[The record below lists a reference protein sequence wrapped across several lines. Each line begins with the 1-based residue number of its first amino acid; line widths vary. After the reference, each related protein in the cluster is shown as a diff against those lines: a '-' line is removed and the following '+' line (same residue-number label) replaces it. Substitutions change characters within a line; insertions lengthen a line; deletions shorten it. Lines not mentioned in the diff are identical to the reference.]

1 MTPMSGH
8 SETLQT
14 TAAASWRMATKR
26 VEDIVVAAIGI
37 VILAPVFAVIA
48 IAIRLEDG
56 GPAFYRQVRVGRAG
70 RPFEID
76 KFRSMTPAPKGAGST
91 LTITGD
97 PRVTRVGAFLRQTK
111 LDELPQLFNVLQGEM
126 SLVGPRPETPEL
138 MFHYSRSQRA
148 VMVSVRP
155 GMTDY
160 ASVLLRDESK
170 LLARAPDPA
179 RFYRERIMPLK
190 CELCAHYVSDMGPLA
205 DMRIVL
211 ATIWSIVF
219 PRAPNPMIDR
229 VISSRLQRAVA
240 LGNDNVA

>member
-1 MTPMSGH
+1 M
-8 SETLQT
+8 
-14 TAAASWRMATKR
+14 
-26 VEDIVVAAIGI
+26 VVAAIGL

-56 GPAFYRQVRVGRAG
+56 GPIFYRQVRVGRAG
-70 RPFEID
+70 RLFEIE
-76 KFRSMTPAPKGAGST
+76 KFRSMTPAPNGAIPG
-91 LTITGD
+91 LTIAGD
-97 PRVTRVGAFLRQTK
+97 PRVTRVGAVLRRAK

-126 SLVGPRPETPEL
+126 SLVGPRPETPDL

-160 ASVLLRDESK
+160 ASVLLRDESE
-170 LLARAPDPA
+170 LLARALDPA
-179 RFYRERIMPLK
+179 KFYRERIMPLK
-190 CELCAHYVSDMGPLA
+190 CELCARYVSDMGPLT
-205 DMRIVL
+205 DLRVVL

-229 VISSRLQRAVA
+229 AISSRLECAVA
-240 LGNDNVA
+240 LLSDDVA

>member
-1 MTPMSGH
+1 MTPMSEYSGA
-8 SETLQT
+8 LRT
-14 TAAASWRMATKR
+14 TAASWRMATKR
-26 VEDIVVAAIGI
+26 LEDVVVAAIGI

-56 GPAFYRQVRVGRAG
+56 GPVFYHQVRVGRAG

-76 KFRSMTPAPKGAGST
+76 KFRSMAPGPKGAGST
-91 LTITGD
+91 LTIAGD
-97 PRVTRVGAFLRQTK
+97 PRVTRIGAFLRRAK

-126 SLVGPRPETPEL
+126 SLVGPRPETPDL

-160 ASVLLRDESK
+160 ASVLLRDESE
-170 LLARAPDPA
+170 LLGRAPDPA

-190 CELCAHYVSDMGPLA
+190 SELCAHYVRDMSPLA

-219 PRAPNPMIDR
+219 PRAPNPMIGR
-229 VISSRLQRAVA
+229 AISSRLERAVA
-240 LGNDNVA
+240 SGNDNVA

>member
-1 MTPMSGH
+1 MTPMSGR
-8 SETLQT
+8 SEALRT
-14 TAAASWRMATKR
+14 TAATSWRMATKR
-26 VEDIVVAAIGI
+26 LEDIVLAAIGI

-56 GPAFYRQVRVGRAG
+56 GAVFYRQVRVGQGG

-91 LTITGD
+91 LTIAGD
-97 PRVTRVGAFLRQTK
+97 PRVTRVGAFLRRAK
-111 LDELPQLFNVLQGEM
+111 LDELPQLFNVLRGEM
-126 SLVGPRPETPEL
+126 SLVGPRPETLDL
-138 MFHYSRSQRA
+138 MVHYSRSQRA
-148 VMVSVRP
+148 VMVSLRP

-160 ASVLLRDESK
+160 ASVLLRDESE
-170 LLARAPDPA
+170 LLAHAPDPA
-179 RFYRERIMPLK
+179 RFYRERLMPLK
-190 CELCAHYVSDMGPLA
+190 CELCARYVSDMSPLA

-229 VISSRLQRAVA
+229 AISSRLERAVA
-240 LGNDNVA
+240 IGNNNVA

>member
-1 MTPMSGH
+1 MTPMSGR
-8 SETLQT
+8 SVAQRT

-26 VEDIVVAAIGI
+26 LEDIVVAAIGI
-37 VILAPVFAVIA
+37 VILAPVFAAIA

-56 GPAFYRQVRVGRAG
+56 GPVFYRQVRVGQAG

-91 LTITGD
+91 LTISGD
-97 PRVTRVGAFLRQTK
+97 PRVTRVGAFLRRAK

-126 SLVGPRPETPEL
+126 SLVGPRPETPDL
-138 MFHYSRSQRA
+138 MCHYSRSQRA

-160 ASVLLRDESK
+160 ASVLLRDESE
-170 LLARAPDPA
+170 LLAHAPDPP

-190 CELCAHYVSDMGPLA
+190 CELCAHYVSDLGLLA
-205 DMRIVL
+205 DIRIVL

-229 VISSRLQRAVA
+229 AISSRLERAVA

>member
-1 MTPMSGH
+1 MSGR
-8 SETLQT
+8 SVALRT
-14 TAAASWRMATKR
+14 TAATSWRMATKR
-26 VEDIVVAAIGI
+26 LQDMVVAAIGI

-56 GPAFYRQVRVGRAG
+56 GPVFYRQVRVGRAG

-76 KFRSMTPAPKGAGST
+76 KFRSMIPTPKGVGSS
-91 LTITGD
+91 LTIAGD
-97 PRVTRVGAFLRQTK
+97 PRVTRVGAFLRRAK

-126 SLVGPRPETPEL
+126 SLVGPRPETPDL

-160 ASVLLRDESK
+160 ASVLLRDESE
-170 LLARAPDPA
+170 LLARASDPA

-190 CELCAHYVSDMGPLA
+190 CELCARYVNDMGPLT

-219 PRAPNPMIDR
+219 PRALNPMIHR
-229 VISSRLQRAVA
+229 AISSRLERAVA
-240 LGNDNVA
+240 LGNDDVA

>member
-8 SETLQT
+8 SVALRK

-26 VEDIVVAAIGI
+26 LEDIVVAVIGI

-56 GPAFYRQVRVGRAG
+56 GPVFYRQVRVGRAG
-70 RPFEID
+70 RLFEIE
-76 KFRSMTPAPKGAGST
+76 KFRSMTPAPNGAIPG
-91 LTITGD
+91 LTIAGD
-97 PRVTRVGAFLRQTK
+97 PRVTRVGAVLRRAK

-126 SLVGPRPETPEL
+126 SLVGPRPETPGL

-160 ASVLLRDESK
+160 ASVLLRDESE
-170 LLARAPDPA
+170 LLARASRP
-179 RFYRERIMPLK
+179 RK
-190 CELCAHYVSDMGPLA
+190 
-205 DMRIVL
+205 VL
-211 ATIWSIVF
+211 S
-219 PRAPNPMIDR
+219 
-229 VISSRLQRAVA
+229 
-240 LGNDNVA
+240 

>member
-8 SETLQT
+8 SEALRT
-14 TAAASWRMATKR
+14 TAAASWRMTAKR
-26 VEDIVVAAIGI
+26 LEDIVIAAIGI
-37 VILAPVFAVIA
+37 VVLAPVFVVVA
-48 IAIRLEDG
+48 ITIRLEDG
-56 GPAFYRQVRVGRAG
+56 GPVFYRQVRIGRAG
-70 RPFEID
+70 KPFEID
-76 KFRSMTPAPKGAGST
+76 KFRSMTPAPKGVGSS
-91 LTITGD
+91 LTIAGD
-97 PRVTRVGAFLRQTK
+97 PRVTRVGAFLRRAK

-126 SLVGPRPETPEL
+126 SLVGPRPEAPDL
-138 MFHYSRSQRA
+138 MLHYTRSQRA

-160 ASVLLRDESK
+160 ASVLLRDESE

-190 CELCAHYVSDMGPLA
+190 CELCARYLRDLGPLT

-211 ATIWSIVF
+211 ATIWSIIF

-229 VISSRLQRAVA
+229 AIASRLERAFA
-240 LGNDNVA
+240 LGNDDVA

>member
-1 MTPMSGH
+1 MSGH
-8 SETLQT
+8 SETLRT

-26 VEDIVVAAIGI
+26 LEDIVVAAIGI
-37 VILAPVFAVIA
+37 VILAPVFALIA
-48 IAIRLEDG
+48 IAIRLDDG
-56 GPAFYRQVRVGRAG
+56 GPVFYRQFRAG
-70 RPFEID
+70 RPFQID
-76 KFRSMTPAPKGAGST
+76 KFRSMTPAPKGAGSP
-91 LTITGD
+91 LTVAGD
-97 PRVTRVGAFLRQTK
+97 PRVTRVGAFLRRAK

-126 SLVGPRPETPEL
+126 SLVGPRPEAPGL
-138 MFHYSRSQRA
+138 MLHYSRSQRA

-160 ASVLLRDESK
+160 ASVLLRDENE

-190 CELCAHYVSDMGPLA
+190 CELCARYVSDMGPLT
-205 DMRIVL
+205 DMRILL

-229 VISSRLQRAVA
+229 AISSRLERAVA
-240 LGNDNVA
+240 LGNDDVA

>member
-1 MTPMSGH
+1 MSGH
-8 SETLQT
+8 SETLRT

-26 VEDIVVAAIGI
+26 LEDIVVAAIGI

-48 IAIRLEDG
+48 IAIRLDDG
-56 GPAFYRQVRVGRAG
+56 GPVFYRQVRVGRAG

-76 KFRSMTPAPKGAGST
+76 KFRSMIPAPKGAGSP
-91 LTITGD
+91 LTIAGD
-97 PRVTRVGAFLRQTK
+97 PRVTRVGALLRRAK

-126 SLVGPRPETPEL
+126 SLVGPRPEAPDL
-138 MFHYSRSQRA
+138 MLHYSRSQRA
-148 VMVSVRP
+148 VMGSVRP

-160 ASVLLRDESK
+160 ASVLLRDESE

-190 CELCAHYVSDMGPLA
+190 CELCARYVSDMGPLT

-229 VISSRLQRAVA
+229 AISSRLERAVA
-240 LGNDNVA
+240 LGNDDVA

>member
-1 MTPMSGH
+1 VTPMSEYSGA
-8 SETLQT
+8 LRT
-14 TAAASWRMATKR
+14 TAASWRMATKR
-26 VEDIVVAAIGI
+26 LEDVVVAAIGI
-37 VILAPVFAVIA
+37 VILAPVFAAIA

-56 GPAFYRQVRVGRAG
+56 GPVFYHQVRVGRAG

-76 KFRSMTPAPKGAGST
+76 KFRSMIPAPKGAGSP
-91 LTITGD
+91 LTIAGD
-97 PRVTRVGAFLRQTK
+97 PRVTRVGAFLRRAK

-126 SLVGPRPETPEL
+126 SLVGPRPETPDL
-138 MFHYSRSQRA
+138 MCHYSRSQRA

-160 ASVLLRDESK
+160 ASVLLRDESE

-179 RFYRERIMPLK
+179 SFYRERIMPLK
-190 CELCAHYVSDMGPLA
+190 SELCAHYVGDMSPLA

-229 VISSRLQRAVA
+229 AIYSRLERAVA
-240 LGNDNVA
+240 LGK

>member
-1 MTPMSGH
+1 MGQCS
-8 SETLQT
+8 
-14 TAAASWRMATKR
+14 
-26 VEDIVVAAIGI
+26 
-37 VILAPVFAVIA
+37 IA
-48 IAIRLEDG
+48 KFE
-56 GPAFYRQVRVGRAG
+56 FGRAG

-76 KFRSMTPAPKGAGST
+76 KFRSMVPAPKGAGSP
-91 LTITGD
+91 LTIAGD
-97 PRVTRVGAFLRQTK
+97 PRVTRVGSFLRRAK

-126 SLVGPRPETPEL
+126 SLVGPRPEAPEL
-138 MFHYSRSQRA
+138 ILHYSQSQRT

-160 ASVLLRDESK
+160 ASVLLRDESE

-190 CELCAHYVSDMGPLA
+190 CELCARYLSDMSPLT

-219 PRAPNPMIDR
+219 PRALNPMVDR
-229 VISSRLQRAVA
+229 EISSRLERAVA
-240 LGNDNVA
+240 LGNDDVA

>member
-1 MTPMSGH
+1 MSGH
-8 SETLQT
+8 SETLRT

-26 VEDIVVAAIGI
+26 LEDIVVAAIGI

-56 GPAFYRQVRVGRAG
+56 GPVFYRQVRVGRAG

-76 KFRSMTPAPKGAGST
+76 KFRSMIPAPKGAGSP
-91 LTITGD
+91 LTIAGD
-97 PRVTRVGAFLRQTK
+97 PRVTRVGALLRRVK

-126 SLVGPRPETPEL
+126 SLVGPRPEAPDL
-138 MFHYSRSQRA
+138 MLHYSRSQRA

-160 ASVLLRDESK
+160 ASVLLRDESE

-190 CELCAHYVSDMGPLA
+190 CELCARYVNDMGPLT

-219 PRAPNPMIDR
+219 PRALNPMIDR
-229 VISSRLQRAVA
+229 AISSRLERAVA
-240 LGNDNVA
+240 LGNDDVA

>member
-1 MTPMSGH
+1 MSGR
-8 SETLQT
+8 SVALRT

-26 VEDIVVAAIGI
+26 LEDIVVAAIGI

-56 GPAFYRQVRVGRAG
+56 GPVFYRQVRVGRAG

-76 KFRSMTPAPKGAGST
+76 KFRSMIPAPRGAGSP
-91 LTITGD
+91 LTIAGD
-97 PRVTRVGAFLRQTK
+97 PRVTRVGAFLRRAK

-126 SLVGPRPETPEL
+126 SLVGPRPEAPDL
-138 MFHYSRSQRA
+138 MLHYSRSQRA

-160 ASVLLRDESK
+160 ASVLLRDESE

-190 CELCAHYVSDMGPLA
+190 CELCARYVNDMGPLT

-219 PRAPNPMIDR
+219 PRALNPMIDR
-229 VISSRLQRAVA
+229 AISSRLERAAA
-240 LGNDNVA
+240 LGNDDVA

>member
-1 MTPMSGH
+1 MSGH
-8 SETLQT
+8 SETLRT

-26 VEDIVVAAIGI
+26 LEDIVVAAIGI

-56 GPAFYRQVRVGRAG
+56 GPVFYRQVRVGRAG

-76 KFRSMTPAPKGAGST
+76 KFRSMIPAPRG
-91 LTITGD
+91 
-97 PRVTRVGAFLRQTK
+97 
-111 LDELPQLFNVLQGEM
+111 DELPQLFNVLQGEM
-126 SLVGPRPETPEL
+126 SLVGPRPEAPDL
-138 MFHYSRSQRA
+138 MLHYSRSQRA

-160 ASVLLRDESK
+160 ASVLLRDESE

-190 CELCAHYVSDMGPLA
+190 CELCARYVNDMGPLT

-219 PRAPNPMIDR
+219 PRALNPMIDR
-229 VISSRLQRAVA
+229 AISSRLERAA
-240 LGNDNVA
+240 ASGNDDVA

>member
-8 SETLQT
+8 SEALGT
-14 TAAASWRMATKR
+14 TAAASWRMTAKR
-26 VEDIVVAAIGI
+26 LEDIVIAAIGI
-37 VILAPVFAVIA
+37 VVLAPVFVAVA
-48 IAIRLEDG
+48 ITIRLEDG
-56 GPAFYRQVRVGRAG
+56 GPVFYRQVRIGRAG
-70 RPFEID
+70 KPFEID
-76 KFRSMTPAPKGAGST
+76 KFRSMTPAPKGVGSS
-91 LTITGD
+91 LTIAGD
-97 PRVTRVGAFLRQTK
+97 PRVTRVGAFLRRAK

-126 SLVGPRPETPEL
+126 SLVGPRPEAPDL
-138 MFHYSRSQRA
+138 MLHYTRSQRA

-160 ASVLLRDESK
+160 ASVLLRDESE

-190 CELCAHYVSDMGPLA
+190 CELCAHYLGDLGPLT

-211 ATIWSIVF
+211 ATIWSIIF

-229 VISSRLQRAVA
+229 AIASRLERAFA
-240 LGNDNVA
+240 QGNDDVA